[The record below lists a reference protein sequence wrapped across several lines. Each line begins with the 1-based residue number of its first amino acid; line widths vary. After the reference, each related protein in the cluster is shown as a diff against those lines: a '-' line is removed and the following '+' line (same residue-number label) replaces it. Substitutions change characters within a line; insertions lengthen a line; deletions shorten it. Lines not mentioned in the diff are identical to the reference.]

1 MMIRASRTLLRDPLG
16 SWVWILGPAFLAALP
31 HFARYPAWIGLTCV
45 GLWSLWLSTLQR
57 PGLTPSR
64 MIRFALTLGCVG
76 GVYFS
81 FGYLL
86 GPEPGT
92 ALLLLL
98 LALKPFEAKGR
109 RDQIQILFMTYLLV
123 LLQFLHSQSLLV
135 AGYMILV
142 VLIATAA
149 LVGVAHPASQTDP
162 RFRLRQASV
171 LLLQALPVMLILFVL
186 FPRLPGSLWGLF
198 QTPRTGL
205 TGLSDTMSPGDISE
219 LLQSSEVVFRVT
231 FDDQPPAVG
240 RMYWR
245 ALVLWETDGRTWRVG
260 ESDRESGRE
269 SGQWQVRPLGE
280 PVEYVLTM
288 EAHGQRWLPVLEMPL
303 QGNQGRQRGTSSD
316 ALPETPPETPPGT
329 MPATDPDTSLPATP
343 ASLPAPQGLTV
354 QELEPAPD
362 YRLVI
367 SEELRR
373 RARFQLQAALE
384 FETDAPTSGEHLRAL
399 ELPPSG
405 NERARELARSWATTT
420 MDERTVVDQALD
432 FFRDETFDYTLRPP
446 LLREEAVDD
455 FLFRTRSGYCEHY
468 ASAFTF
474 LMRAAGIPA
483 RVVVGYQGGDRNPLG
498 DYFVIRQY
506 HAHAWSE
513 VWLEETGWTRVDP
526 TTVLAPER
534 IDVGAGALV
543 PNIDMPRVLSSREM
557 GWVISAWRGLTQ
569 GWDAANT
576 VWNQW
581 VLDFGF
587 ERQRRF
593 LERFGLAGTTR
604 LERLGHLALAL
615 SLSFVAAALVYGL
628 ILLRSRPPEDVL
640 DTTYARFC
648 RRLAKIGIPRFPQ
661 EGPRDYALR
670 AAGLR
675 PDLAESIMAVS
686 EGYIRL
692 RYGASPS
699 FASDTA
705 SLKAQQDELIRM
717 VRAFRPK
724 PN

>member
-1 MMIRASRTLLRDPLG
+1 MMLRTPRTLLHDPHGPWL
-16 SWVWILGPAFLAALP
+16 WILGPAFLAALP
-31 HFARYPAWIGLTCV
+31 HFARYPLWIGVICV
-45 GLWSLWLSTLQR
+45 GMWILRLWATQHPALM
-57 PGLTPSR
+57 PSR
-64 MIRFALTLGCVG
+64 TIRFALTLGCIG
-76 GVYFS
+76 GVYLS

-98 LALKPFEAKGR
+98 LALKPFEAQGR
-109 RDQIQILFMTYLLV
+109 RDQVLILFMAYLLV
-123 LLQFLHSQSLLV
+123 LLQFLHSQSMLV
-135 AGYMILV
+135 AGYMTLV
-142 VLIATAA
+142 VLVITAA

-162 RFRLRQASV
+162 RFRLRQAGV

-198 QTPRTGL
+198 QAPRTGL

-219 LLQSSEVVFRVT
+219 LLQSSEVVFRVA
-231 FDDQPPAVG
+231 FVGQPPAVS

-260 ESDRESGRE
+260 EPEGEPR
-269 SGQWQVRPLGE
+269 QWRVRPRGE

-288 EAHGQRWLPVLEMPL
+288 EAHDQRWLPVLEMPL
-303 QGNQGRQRGTSSD
+303 AEGWARQEGVSVE
-316 ALPETPPETPPGT
+316 ALPDVSPETIPGSE
-329 MPATDPDTSLPATP
+329 ADTPGIMAEELAL
-343 ASLPAPQGLTV
+343 ASDFL
-354 QELEPAPD
+354 LEV
-362 YRLVI
+362 R
-367 SEELRR
+367 EELRR
-373 RARFQLQAALE
+373 RARFQLQATLE

-399 ELPPSG
+399 ELPLSG
-405 NERARELARSWATTT
+405 NERARELARSWATTA
-420 MDERTVVDQALD
+420 MDERTVVDRALH

-446 LLREEAVDD
+446 LLGEEAVDD

-576 VWNQW
+576 LWNQW

-604 LERLGHLALAL
+604 LERFGHLVLAL
-615 SLSFVAAALVYGL
+615 SLSFVAAALIYGV
-628 ILLRSRPPEDVL
+628 IQLRSRPPEDAL
-640 DTTYARFC
+640 DKTYARFC

-675 PDLAESIMAVS
+675 PDLAEPITAIG
-686 EGYIRL
+686 EGYIQL
-692 RYGASPS
+692 RYGESPRPGRDVPGASSPE
-699 FASDTA
+699 T
-705 SLKAQQDELIRM
+705 QQRELTRM
-717 VRAFRPK
+717 VRAFRPRRA
-724 PN
+724 

>member
-1 MMIRASRTLLRDPLG
+1 MIIRASRTLLRDPHGPWL
-16 SWVWILGPAFLAALP
+16 WILGPAFLAALP

-45 GLWSLWLSTLQR
+45 GLWFLRLYTLQR
-57 PGLTPSR
+57 TGLTPSR
-64 MIRFALTLGCVG
+64 MIRLVLTLGGVG
-76 GVYFS
+76 GVYLS

-98 LALKPFEAKGR
+98 LALKPFEARGR
-109 RDQIQILFMTYLLV
+109 RDQVQILFMTYLLV

-149 LVGVAHPASQTDP
+149 LIGVSHPPSQTDP
-162 RFRLRQASV
+162 RFRLRQAGV

-198 QTPRTGL
+198 QAPRTGL

-219 LLQSSEVVFRVT
+219 LLQSSEVVFRVA
-231 FDDQPPAVG
+231 FVDQPPTVS

-245 ALVLWETDGRTWRVG
+245 ALVLWETDGRGWRVG
-260 ESDRESGRE
+260 EPERESGRE
-269 SGQWQVRPLGE
+269 SGREFRQWRVRPLSE
-280 PVEYVLTM
+280 TVEYVLTM
-288 EAHGQRWLPVLEMPL
+288 EAHDQRWLPVLEMPL
-303 QGNQGRQRGTSSD
+303 AGGWERQVGSSAE
-316 ALPETPPETPPGT
+316 ALPDMSPETIPGT
-329 MPATDPDTSLPATP
+329 EADTPGIMAE
-343 ASLPAPQGLTV
+343 
-354 QELEPAPD
+354 ELEPAPD
-362 YRLVI
+362 FRLEAR
-367 SEELRR
+367 EELRR

-384 FETDAPTSGEHLRAL
+384 FETDAPTPGERRRAL
-399 ELPPSG
+399 ELPASG
-405 NERARELARSWATTT
+405 NHRARELAWSWVATNEDADG
-420 MDERTVVDQALD
+420 DERSVVDRALD
-432 FFRDETFDYTLRPP
+432 FFRDEAFGYTLRPP
-446 LLREEAVDD
+446 LLGEEAVDD

-576 VWNQW
+576 LWNQW

-604 LERLGHLALAL
+604 LERFGHLALAL
-615 SLSFVAAALVYGL
+615 SLSFVAAALVYGV
-628 ILLRSRPPEDVL
+628 ILLRSRPPEDAL
-640 DTTYARFC
+640 DKIYAGFC

-661 EGPRDYALR
+661 EGPRDYAFR

-675 PDLAESIMAVS
+675 PDLAEPITAISAD
-686 EGYIRL
+686 YIRL
-692 RYGASPS
+692 RYGASMRS
-699 FASDTA
+699 GRDATDAS
-705 SLKAQQDELIRM
+705 SPEAQRSELARR
-717 VRAFRPK
+717 VRAFRPRRA
-724 PN
+724 

>member
-1 MMIRASRTLLRDPLG
+1 MMLRALRTLLRDPHG
-16 SWVWILGPAFLAALP
+16 SWLWILGPALLASLP
-31 HFARYPAWIGLTCV
+31 HFARYPAWIGLTCI
-45 GLWSLWLSTLQR
+45 GLWTLWLSTLR
-57 PGLTPSR
+57 HPKLKPPR

-76 GVYFS
+76 GVFLS

-98 LALKPFEAKGR
+98 LALKPLEAKGR

-149 LVGVAHPASQTDP
+149 LVGVSHPASQTNP
-162 RFRLRQASV
+162 RFRLRQAGI

-205 TGLSDTMSPGDISE
+205 TGLSDTMNPGDISE
-219 LLQSSEVVFRVT
+219 LLQSSEVVFRVA
-231 FDDQPPAVG
+231 FVDQPPTVS

-245 ALVLWETDGRTWRVG
+245 ALVLWETDGRAWRVG
-260 ESDRESGRE
+260 EPDRASDHKYERDFDSWR
-269 SGQWQVRPLGE
+269 VRALGE

-288 EAHGQRWLPVLEMPL
+288 EAHDQRWLPVLEMPL
-303 QGNQGRQRGTSSD
+303 TKGWGGQLSSS
-316 ALPETPPETPPGT
+316 AEASSEMIHETLPDTETETPGVTAE
-329 MPATDPDTSLPATP
+329 
-343 ASLPAPQGLTV
+343 
-354 QELEPAPD
+354 ELEPAPD
-362 YRLVI
+362 FRI
-367 SEELRR
+367 EIREELRR

-384 FETDAPTSGEHLRAL
+384 FETNAPTRLERRRAL
-399 ELPPSG
+399 ALPPSG
-405 NERARELARSWATTT
+405 NERARELARKWVETSTE
-420 MDERTVVDQALD
+420 ERAVVDQALF
-432 FFRDETFDYTLRPP
+432 FFRDEAFGYTLRPP
-446 LLREEAVDD
+446 LLGKEAVDD

-506 HAHAWSE
+506 NAHAWSE

-543 PNIDMPRVLSSREM
+543 PNIDMPRMLSSREV
-557 GWVISAWRGLTQ
+557 GWVINAWRGLTQ

-576 VWNQW
+576 LWNQW
-581 VLDFGF
+581 VLDFDF

-604 LERLGHLALAL
+604 LERFGHLALAL
-615 SLSFVAAALVYGL
+615 SLSFVAAALIYGV
-628 ILLRSRPPEDVL
+628 ILLRSRPPEDAL
-640 DTTYARFC
+640 DKIYSRFC
-648 RRLAKIGIPRFPQ
+648 RRLAKIGIPRLPQ
-661 EGPRDYALR
+661 EGPRDFALR
-670 AAGLR
+670 ATGVR
-675 PDLAESIMAVS
+675 PDLAEPITAIS
-686 EGYIRL
+686 EGYIQL
-692 RYGASPS
+692 RYGESPS
-699 FASDTA
+699 SGRDAG

-724 PN
+724 RA

>member
-1 MMIRASRTLLRDPLG
+1 MMIRASRTLLRDPHG
-16 SWVWILGPAFLAALP
+16 PWVWILGPAFLAALP
-31 HFARYPAWIGLTCV
+31 HFARYPAWIGLTSV
-45 GLWSLWLSTLQR
+45 GLWALWFSTLQR

-64 MIRFALTLGCVG
+64 IIRFALTLGCVG

-162 RFRLRQASV
+162 RFRLRHAGV

-219 LLQSSEVVFRVT
+219 LLQSSEVVFRVA

-260 ESDRESGRE
+260 ESDRESRRESGRE
-269 SGQWQVRPLGE
+269 SGPWQVRALGE

-303 QGNQGRQRGTSSD
+303 TEGRGRQLGSS
-316 ALPETPPETPPGT
+316 AQASPEMIPETLPGT
-329 MPATDPDTSLPATP
+329 E
-343 ASLPAPQGLTV
+343 ASLPGIMV
-354 QELEPAPD
+354 EDLEPAPD
-362 YRLVI
+362 FRLVVR
-367 SEELRR
+367 EELRR
-373 RARFQLQAALE
+373 RARFELQAALE
-384 FETDAPTSGEHLRAL
+384 FETDAPTPGERSRAL
-399 ELPPSG
+399 SLPPSG
-405 NERARELARSWATTT
+405 NKRASELARNWVAAAP
-420 MDERTVVDQALD
+420 DERTVVDRALN
-432 FFRDETFDYTLRPP
+432 FFRDEAFGYTLRPP
-446 LLREEAVDD
+446 LLGEEAVDD

-543 PNIDMPRVLSSREM
+543 PNIDMPRVLSSREVV
-557 GWVISAWRGLTQ
+557 WVISAWRGMTQ

-576 VWNQW
+576 LWNQW

-604 LERLGHLALAL
+604 LERLGYLALAL

-640 DTTYARFC
+640 DKTYAKFC
-648 RRLAKIGIPRFPQ
+648 QRLAKIGIPRFPQ

-675 PDLAESIMAVS
+675 PDLAEPIMAIS
-686 EGYIRL
+686 EDYIRL
-692 RYGASPS
+692 RYGASTS
-699 FASDTA
+699 ITSDAA
-705 SLKAQQDELIRM
+705 SLKAQQDELIRT
-717 VRAFRPK
+717 VRAFH

>member
-1 MMIRASRTLLRDPLG
+1 MTLFRSPRNLLHDPHGPWL
-16 SWVWILGPAFLAALP
+16 WVLGPAFLAALP
-31 HFARYPAWIGLTCV
+31 HFARYPVWIGVLCI
-45 GLWSLWLSTLQR
+45 GMWILRLSATQR
-57 PGLTPSR
+57 PALLPSR
-64 MIRFALTLGCVG
+64 PLRFALTLGCIG
-76 GVYFS
+76 GVYLS

-98 LALKPFEAKGR
+98 LALKPLEAQGR
-109 RDQIQILFMTYLLV
+109 RDQVLILFMAYLLV
-123 LLQFLHSQSLLV
+123 LLQFLNSQSLPV
-135 AGYMILV
+135 AGYMALV
-142 VLIATAA
+142 VLVVTAA
-149 LVGVAHPASQTDP
+149 LVGIAHPASQTDP
-162 RFRLRQASV
+162 RFRLRQAGV

-198 QTPRTGL
+198 QAPRTGL

-219 LLQSSEVVFRVT
+219 LLQSSEVVFRVA
-231 FDDQPPAVG
+231 FPEEPPAVS

-260 ESDRESGRE
+260 DPDRDSGGESGPWR
-269 SGQWQVRPLGE
+269 VRPLGE

-288 EAHGQRWLPVLEMPL
+288 EAHDQRWLPVLEMPL
-303 QGNQGRQRGTSSD
+303 LEGRRRPLGSL
-316 ALPETPPETPPGT
+316 AEAVPEISPETPPGT
-329 MPATDPDTSLPATP
+329 EAIPPGIM
-343 ASLPAPQGLTV
+343 V
-354 QELEPAPD
+354 EELEPAPD
-362 YRLVI
+362 FRLVVR
-367 SEELRR
+367 EELRR
-373 RARFQLQAALE
+373 RARFALQAALE
-384 FETDAPTSGEHLRAL
+384 FETDAPTPGEYRRAL
-399 ELPPSG
+399 ELPPTG
-405 NERARELARSWATTT
+405 NERARELARSWAGLAVG
-420 MDERTVVDQALD
+420 ERAVVNRALN
-432 FFRDETFDYTLRPP
+432 FFRDEAFGYTLRPP
-446 LLREEAVDD
+446 LLGEEAVDD

-576 VWNQW
+576 LWNQW

-604 LERLGHLALAL
+604 LERFGHLALAL
-615 SLSFVAAALVYGL
+615 SLSFVAAAMIYWV
-628 ILLRSRPPEDVL
+628 ILLRSRPPGDAL
-640 DTTYARFC
+640 DKSYARFC

-670 AAGLR
+670 AVGR
-675 PDLAESIMAVS
+675 CPDLHEPIMAIS
-686 EGYIRL
+686 EGYIQL
-692 RYGASPS
+692 RYGASLPLAPHGS
-699 FASDTA
+699 FPRD
-705 SLKAQQDELIRM
+705 QQEALIRKI
-717 VRAFRPK
+717 RAFRPK
-724 PN
+724 PG

>member
-1 MMIRASRTLLRDPLG
+1 MMIHASRTLLRDPHGPWL
-16 SWVWILGPAFLAALP
+16 WILGPAFLAALP

-45 GLWSLWLSTLQR
+45 GLWTLWLFTLRR
-57 PGLTPSR
+57 PKLNPPR
-64 MIRFALTLGCVG
+64 MIRFALTLGCVS
-76 GVYFS
+76 GVYLG

-149 LVGVAHPASQTDP
+149 LVGVAHPASQADP
-162 RFRLRQASV
+162 RFRLRQAGV

-198 QTPRTGL
+198 QAPRTGL

-219 LLQSSEVVFRVT
+219 LLQSSEVVFRVA

-260 ESDRESGRE
+260 ELERESGRE
-269 SGQWQVRPLGE
+269 TGREFGLWLVRPLSK
-280 PVEYVLTM
+280 PVDYVLTM
-288 EAHGQRWLPVLEMPL
+288 EAHDQRWIPVLEMPL
-303 QGNQGRQRGTSSD
+303 ATGRRNQSGST
-316 ALPETPPETPPGT
+316 AETLPEMIPDVLEGAETDTPGIT
-329 MPATDPDTSLPATP
+329 A
-343 ASLPAPQGLTV
+343 
-354 QELEPAPD
+354 QELEPRPD
-362 YRLVI
+362 FLLASR
-367 SEELRR
+367 EELRR
-373 RARFQLQAALE
+373 RARFQLQAALD
-384 FETDAPTSGEHLRAL
+384 FETAAPTRQDLHRAL
-399 ELPPSG
+399 ELPPTG
-405 NERARELARSWATTT
+405 NARARELARKWAATTE
-420 MDERTVVDQALD
+420 DGRIVVDLALNY
-432 FFRDETFDYTLRPP
+432 FREENFGYTLRPP
-446 LLREEAVDD
+446 LLGEEAVDD

-498 DYFVIRQY
+498 DYYVIRQY

-513 VWLEETGWTRVDP
+513 VWLEEAGWTRVDP

-576 VWNQW
+576 LWNQW

-587 ERQRRF
+587 ERQRSF

-604 LERLGHLALAL
+604 LGRLGHLALAL

-640 DTTYARFC
+640 DKTYAKFC

-675 PDLAESIMAVS
+675 PDLAEPITAIG

-692 RYGASPS
+692 RYGAPPGSAGLN
-699 FASDTA
+699 ASEAPNTS
-705 SLKAQQDELIRM
+705 SLKAEQDELARK

-724 PN
+724 RA